1 MKKIITAVL
10 AFVLC
15 VSAFAIGAFA
25 APSGTSSLEGPGVV
39 RAGDKITLTFYV
51 EGTNIHGITGELYFD
66 ESQLQMQGTPSSKTK
81 DPWKVEFNGLDLLAY
96 DDSLE
101 KAIDGKTAIF
111 SVTFKVNSDLA
122 PGTKINVRCKNL
134 TISDGSTETACS
146 NATYSATLAAPASK
160 DNSLKSMTVSN
171 ATISPSFSTDVTN
184 YTAEVP
190 YSVSSLDLKATASD
204 SNARVDISGNS
215 LKPGGTTDV
224 KVTVTAENGDKK
236 VYTITVK
243 REQDPNYVPSGNND
257 LGSISVDGFLL
268 SPVFSKDI
276 VNYVI
281 WLPYETDHVT
291 VTATA
296 KSTLASVQVIG
307 GEELTPG
314 ADNEIRIICT
324 AENGEQK
331 VYTVIAKRASAHGD
345 SPDVPGPSDPTL
357 PSNPTAPTLPSVSAP
372 TEPQGTQP
380 QPTEPGDDQP
390 VVPTGMPLLL
400 VLVIA
405 CLCLAAGIAI
415 GFVIGKKE

>member
-10 AFVLC
+10 ALVLC
-15 VSAFAIGAFA
+15 VSVFAVGALA
-25 APSGTSSLEGPGVV
+25 APSGTSSLDGPNVV
-39 RAGDKITLTFYV
+39 RAGDKITLTFSV
-51 EGTNIHGITGELYFD
+51 DGSNIHGITGELYFD
-66 ESQLQMQGTPSSKTK
+66 ESMLEMQGTPTSKIK
-81 DPWKVEFNGLDLLAY
+81 DPWEVEFNGLDFLVY
-96 DDSLE
+96 DDSLDA
-101 KAIDGKTAIF
+101 AISGKTAIF
-111 SVTFKVNSDLA
+111 TVTFKVKSDLT

-134 TISDGSTETACS
+134 TISDGVAETVCS
-146 NATYSATLAAPASK
+146 NATYSATLSAPASK
-160 DNSLKSMTVSN
+160 DNTLKSMTVSN
-171 ATISPSFSTDVTN
+171 ATISPGFSADVTK

-190 YSVSSLDLKATASD
+190 YSVSSLDLKAVAND

-243 REQDPNYVPSGNND
+243 RAQDPNYVPSGNND
-257 LGSISVDGFLL
+257 LGSISVEGFLL
-268 SPVFSKDI
+268 SPVFSKDV

-296 KSTLASVQVIG
+296 SSKLAAVQVLG
-307 GEELTPG
+307 GEDLAPG

-324 AENGEQK
+324 AENGQQK

-345 SPDVPGPSDPTL
+345 TPVVPEPSDPSE
-357 PSNPTAPTLPSVSAP
+357 PSTPTQPTVPEQ

-380 QPTEPGDDQP
+380 RPTESGDDQP